1 MNKKL
6 EFHIKLKYFSWKDY
20 LLTIGEKELQ
30 LQKESKKKKA
40 KKNKIQKYSL
50 VNAVV
55 LDKSEKSDLKILVTS
70 PLFRLQM
77 KIMNLEDKKIIL
89 STLEEIIKKNSAKT
103 AFSKDYLK
111 HLQDISTHEDK
122 NHFEELLTKL
132 NTYKILMDEVNIQL
146 LKFKTAIKE
155 KLSGSLTGEFLSIH
169 NDMETINLE
178 MKRQFNKIHKSIKK
192 HFIVNNDK
200 AISGSDSD
208 TSSSSEDKKN
218 NNININSNTSNNIIK
233 KSKNNQP
240 YFLNSELLDYYNP
253 NYDFRER
260 VKMKK
265 NIKCP
270 DNMIKEII
278 NIYTKKLSS
287 PVYFNEP
294 LSMGQKQC
302 EKFFYLDLLKKAS
315 KQIKDKPLQM
325 CYISAFIIGEIFLN
339 IGRFLKPFSP
349 ILGETYEYFE
359 NHNKF
364 RYYSEQVKHKP
375 LITAFVGEA
384 PEFAI
389 YGDTLSENSFK
400 FLKGI
405 ELSFKNPINIYLKT
419 CGSHYVYNRP
429 TICVKGLMKPPMYND
444 YSGTTIIQDVDDE
457 NVKCEL
463 TFIEQSWTNNKIG
476 DIEGKSYSCNGKV
489 KYLIGGNWQEEIYIT
504 DPDGNNK
511 QVLLSLS
518 KNTYLGNTTEKY
530 TLPFYSCNLNFIN
543 EDLKKSL
550 PKNDSRF
557 RQDMRIMEKG
567 EEFINEAQKYKNSYE
582 EKQRKELKD
591 EGHQILFFIEK
602 KNEETEEVYYVPN
615 GEYWEMKK
623 DGRLK
628 DNIHKDIFE
637 VDEYLKNEEEKEK
650 EKKEREEKEKKEREE
665 KEKKEKEEKEKK
677 EKEEKEKKEKEEK
690 EEIEEKEE
698 KKIEKIEE
706 DKEKEEKEDKE
717 KEEKAE
723 KEEKEEKKERKIE
736 KIKEDKEKEEK
747 KIEKIEEDKD
757 KEKEKENKNENE
769 KDEAKDIKVENDKI
783 HVEEKSVKKEEKNEE
798 KSMNKEEKI
807 EENKE
812 KRIGEI

>member
-30 LQKESKKKKA
+30 LQKESKKKKT
-40 KKNKIQKYSL
+40 KENKIQKYSL

-55 LDKSEKSDLKILVTS
+55 LDKSEKNDFKILVSS
-70 PLFRLQM
+70 PLFRLKM
-77 KIMNLEDKKIIL
+77 KINSLEDKNTIL
-89 STLEEIIKKNSAKT
+89 STLEEIVKKNSAKT

-111 HLQDISTHEDK
+111 HIQEISTQEEK
-122 NHFEELLTKL
+122 NPTEELLTKL
-132 NTYKILMDEVNIQL
+132 NTYKILMEEINIQL

-169 NDMETINLE
+169 NDIETINLE
-178 MKRQFNKIHKSIKK
+178 MKRQFNKIHKGVKK
-192 HFIVNNDK
+192 QLLGNNYKDK
-200 AISGSDSD
+200 DKNGSDSSS
-208 TSSSSEDKKN
+208 SSSSEDEKDNSIISGISSNTNSNLLKKN
-218 NNININSNTSNNIIK
+218 
-233 KSKNNQP
+233 KNNQP

-260 VKMKK
+260 VKMPK

-270 DNMIKEII
+270 DNMIKEILS
-278 NIYTKKLSS
+278 IYTKKQSS
-287 PVYFNEP
+287 PVYLNEP

-302 EKFFYLDLLKKAS
+302 EKFFYLDLLKSAAR
-315 KQIKDKPLQM
+315 QIKDKPLQM
-325 CYISAFIIGEIFLN
+325 CYICAFIIGEIFLN
-339 IGRFLKPFSP
+339 IGRFLKPLSP

-364 RYYSEQVKHKP
+364 RYYSEQVRHKP
-375 LITAFVGEA
+375 QITAFVGET

-389 YGDTLSENSFK
+389 YGDTLSENNFK
-400 FLKGI
+400 FLKGL
-405 ELSFKNPINIYLKT
+405 ELTFKNKINIYLKT

-429 TICVKGLMKPPMYND
+429 VVCVKGLMKPPMYND
-444 YSGTTIIQDVDDE
+444 YSGTTVIQDVDDE

-476 DIEGKSYSCNGKV
+476 DIEGKSYSSNGEV

-504 DPDGNNK
+504 DPDENNK
-511 QVLLSLS
+511 KVLLSLS
-518 KNTYLGNTTEKY
+518 KNTTYLGNTMEKY

-557 RQDMRIMEKG
+557 RQDMRFMEKG
-567 EEFINEAQKYKNSYE
+567 EAFINKAQMYKSSYE
-582 EKQRKELKD
+582 VKQRKELKD
-591 EGHQILFFIEK
+591 EGHQILFFTEK

-615 GEYWEMKK
+615 GLYWEMKK

-637 VDEYLKNEEEKEK
+637 VDEYLKDEEEKEK
-650 EKKEREEKEKKEREE
+650 QR
-665 KEKKEKEEKEKK
+665 EKEEKEKK

-690 EEIEEKEE
+690 EKEEKE
-698 KKIEKIEE
+698 K
-706 DKEKEEKEDKE
+706 KEKEEKE
-717 KEEKAE
+717 
-723 KEEKEEKKERKIE
+723 KEEKEKKEKE
-736 KIKEDKEKEEK
+736 DGEKEDK
-747 KIEKIEEDKD
+747 D
-757 KEKEKENKNENE
+757 N
-769 KDEAKDIKVENDKI
+769 KDEAKNNKEKNDEI
-783 HVEEKSVKKEEKNEE
+783 HTEEKSEKKEEKNEE
-798 KSMNKEEKI
+798 KSMNKEEKV
-807 EENKE
+807 EEK
-812 KRIGEI
+812 KD